1 MPRALLVLLLA
12 LVALSAPA
20 AAVADDDGGGGD
32 DVDDV
37 RVTASC
43 TRSATATLRVRERD
57 DDLLRLDF
65 ELRDRRRAVP
75 WLVVVV
81 HERRLVVRA
90 RLRPSRSSGKLTL
103 RRTVPDL
110 FGQDTVRVRAS
121 GPGGASCQ
129 ASATLDDA

>member
-20 AAVADDDGGGGD
+20 AAVADDGGGGD
-32 DVDDV
+32 DADDA

-65 ELRDRRRAVP
+65 ELRDRR
-75 WLVVVV
+75 
-81 HERRLVVRA
+81 LVVRA
-90 RLRPSRSSGKLTL
+90 RLRPSRSSGTLTL

-121 GPGGASCQ
+121 GPDGASCQ
-129 ASATLDDA
+129 VSATLDDA

>member
-20 AAVADDDGGGGD
+20 AAVADDAGAGD
-32 DVDDV
+32 HVDDV

-65 ELRDRRRAVP
+65 ELRDRRRAGP

>member
-20 AAVADDDGGGGD
+20 AAIADDGGGD
-32 DVDDV
+32 HVDDV
-37 RVTASC
+37 RVAASC

-65 ELRDRRRAVP
+65 ELRDRPRAGP

-129 ASATLDDA
+129 ASATLDDV